1 MIDIILEDDRLKEKL
16 LMTNVKNSKNSEY
29 YEKVIKE
36 LKERCQ
42 ARDEVFEY
50 DVKHTRE
57 KFKSCIGNCKDAAMK
72 IKTASG
78 ITRFQEDKEYGTWF
92 NKLFNV
98 METTANFQPEQ
109 SIQPDSQNYGSSSD
123 SKEKGTNLNS
133 STNSGKQEKTNKR
146 KLFVP
151 IHETTKK
158 ASKKREES
166 LNRALESS
174 QKSLEN
180 DPTREILSLLK
191 EDSERQQQLDERF
204 FTFMERI
211 LTTPVTA
218 MQPTPFTF
226 DPASHYYIMQQQ
238 SFQTP
243 HHLPQQGRY
252 PQNNREISYDPSNSR
267 TLENI

>member
-1 MIDIILEDDRLKEKL
+1 
-16 LMTNVKNSKNSEY
+16 MTNVKNSKNSEY

-78 ITRFQEDKEYGTWF
+78 ITWFQEDKEYGTWF

-98 METTANFQPEQ
+98 IKTTANFQPEQ
-109 SIQPDSQNYGSSSD
+109 SIQPGSKNYGSSSD
-123 SKEKGTNLNS
+123 SEEKGTNSNS

-151 IHETTKK
+151 IEETTKSVK
-158 ASKKREES
+158 EKRRKSK
-166 LNRALESS
+166 
-174 QKSLEN
+174 
-180 DPTREILSLLK
+180 
-191 EDSERQQQLDERF
+191 
-204 FTFMERI
+204 
-211 LTTPVTA
+211 
-218 MQPTPFTF
+218 
-226 DPASHYYIMQQQ
+226 
-238 SFQTP
+238 
-243 HHLPQQGRY
+243 
-252 PQNNREISYDPSNSR
+252 
-267 TLENI
+267 

>member
-1 MIDIILEDDRLKEKL
+1 MINIILEDDRLKEKL
-16 LMTNVKNSKNSEY
+16 LLTNVKNSKNSEH

-36 LKERCQ
+36 LKGRYH

-50 DVKHTRE
+50 DVKQTRE
-57 KFKSCIGNCKDAAMK
+57 KFKRCIGICKDAAMK

-78 ITRFQEDKEYGTWF
+78 ISRFQEDKEYGTWF

-109 SIQPDSQNYGSSSD
+109 SIQPDSQNYVSSSD

-166 LNRALESS
+166 LNRALESI
-174 QKSLEN
+174 QESLKNGSTDE
-180 DPTREILSLLK
+180 LVK
-191 EDSERQQQLDERF
+191 EDSERQEQRDESF
-204 FTFMERI
+204 FTFTERM
-211 LTTPVTA
+211 LTTPVTKT
-218 MQPTPFTF
+218 QPTSFTF
-226 DPASHYYIMQQQ
+226 ESVSD
-238 SFQTP
+238 
-243 HHLPQQGRY
+243 
-252 PQNNREISYDPSNSR
+252 
-267 TLENI
+267 